1 MMSYFANNQMIT
13 SMIKRWKLPF
23 ISTMIFGFLVHTFV
37 FTNRLPTWDGL
48 RNFYSPEQMDTSGRF
63 FLTYAHGISSYFELP
78 WLNGVLS
85 IVYLA
90 MIVVLIIELFDVK
103 HPLTKVLIS
112 AVVVTIP
119 TVTATFAYMYTANGY
134 LLATVLTM
142 LALVISKK
150 YKLGVVFSPLLILI
164 AVGIYQANLAVALS
178 FIVLY
183 LTYLIVF
190 RDQSLELI
198 FKQAVR
204 MLLPVIIGM
213 VLYLIYYKFKTTFG
227 GVDITSY
234 KGLDEAGSLALTDI
248 PERIKYMFEYMF
260 TYFFSDEVNIFNW
273 NLYEIMNFILLL
285 SLAWFALFSFVKLA
299 NKAYMIPV
307 LVLLFIGYPFAMFV
321 IIFTS
326 PSVDYHT
333 IMTFSTVVV
342 YLIPLLFLEY
352 LLSLKPNQL
361 RKWMVYATVLFT
373 VILTFNFAIISNIAY
388 MNMEYRTEKTINLLN
403 RIATSIEENPSYV
416 DADRLHVIGQPQLD
430 SSVFEEKVEEN
441 VIFIQ
446 GTTGRHALKGEVQI
460 VNGLQ
465 NYVGMEFKGLSYEE
479 RDKINEYQEV
489 KDMKEW
495 PHEDS
500 LLLVDDTLVIKFSEE

>member
-1 MMSYFANNQMIT
+1 ME
-13 SMIKRWKLPF
+13 RWKLPF

-63 FLTYAHGISSYFELP
+63 FLTYAHGISSFFELP

-85 IVYLA
+85 LVYLA
-90 MIVVLIIELFDVK
+90 LIVVMIIELFDVK
-103 HPLTKVLIS
+103 HPFTKILIS
-112 AVVVTIP
+112 AIVVTIP

-134 LLATVLTM
+134 LLAIVLTM
-142 LALVISKK
+142 FAMIISKK
-150 YKLGVVFSPLLILI
+150 YRLGVIFSPILILI

-178 FIVLY
+178 FVFLY

-190 RDQSLELI
+190 KDQTLESI
-198 FKQAVR
+198 IKQAVR
-204 MLLPVIIGM
+204 MLSPIIIGL
-213 VLYLIYYKFKTTFG
+213 VLYLIYYKYKTTFG

-260 TYFFSDEVNIFNW
+260 TYFFSNEFNVFNW
-273 NLYEIMNFILLL
+273 NLYEIMNFILLIF
-285 SLAWFALFSFVKLA
+285 LAWFALFSFVNLV
-299 NKAYMIPV
+299 NKIYMIPI
-307 LVLLFIGYPFAMFV
+307 LALLFIGYPFAMFV

-333 IMTFSTVVV
+333 IMTFSTVVI
-342 YLIPLLFLEY
+342 YLIPLLFMEY
-352 LLSLKPNQL
+352 LLALEPKIL
-361 RKWMVYATVLFT
+361 RKWLVYATILFT
-373 VILTFNFAIISNIAY
+373 VVLTFNFAIISNIAY

-403 RIATSIEENPSYV
+403 RIAGSIEENPDYL
-416 DADRLHVIGQPQLD
+416 DAERLHVIGQPQLD
-430 SSVFEEKVEEN
+430 SSIFEEKVKEN

-446 GTTGRHALKGEVQI
+446 GTTGRHVLKGEVQI

-465 NYVGMEFKGLSYEE
+465 NYVGMEFEGLSYED
-479 RDKINEYQEV
+479 RDIINEYQEV
-489 KDMKEW
+489 QDMKVW
-495 PHEDS
+495 PHQDS
-500 LLLVDDTLVIKFSEE
+500 LLLIDDTLVIKFSEE